1 MYIILYYILYY
12 VYIYICIYIYVFIS
26 LYTSITSFTCFR
38 AELLMRRRLDPKMQ
52 KEYFSKQ

>member
-12 VYIYICIYIYVFIS
+12 VYIYIYVFIS

-38 AELLMRRRLDPKMQ
+38 AELIMRRRLDPKMQ